1 MDEKKMQEVVEFY
14 EAFKAKQSHKSVND
28 ALRAEKENYVER
40 RKIANPRLANLYN
53 SLERGL
59 EKTATEH
66 KAKREQANLNSAKQ
80 QEEERQARAAE
91 IEKNSGWLFDAIKR
105 KRGK

>member
-1 MDEKKMQEVVEFY
+1 MDEKKIQEAVEFY

-40 RKIANPRLANLYN
+40 RKIANPRLSNLYN

-59 EKTATEH
+59 EKAATEQ
-66 KAKREQANLNSAKQ
+66 KAKKEQENINRAKQ
-80 QEEERQARAAE
+80 QEEERHARAAA
-91 IEKNSGWLFDAIKR
+91 IEENSGWLFDAINR

>member
-1 MDEKKMQEVVEFY
+1 MDEKKIQEAVEFY

-59 EKTATEH
+59 EKAATEQ
-66 KAKREQANLNSAKQ
+66 KAKKEQENINRARQ
-80 QEEERQARAAE
+80 QEERHARAAA
-91 IEKNSGWLFDAIKR
+91 IEENSGWLFDAINR

>member
-1 MDEKKMQEVVEFY
+1 MDEKKIQEAVEFY
-14 EAFKAKQSHKSVND
+14 EAFKAKQSHKCVND

-59 EKTATEH
+59 EKAATEQ
-66 KAKREQANLNSAKQ
+66 KAKKEQENINRARQ
-80 QEEERQARAAE
+80 QEEERHARAAA
-91 IEKNSGWLFDAIKR
+91 IEENSGWLFDAINR

>member
-1 MDEKKMQEVVEFY
+1 MDEKKIQEAVEFY

-59 EKTATEH
+59 EKAATEQ
-66 KAKREQANLNSAKQ
+66 KAKKEQENINRAKQ
-80 QEEERQARAAE
+80 QEEERHARAAA
-91 IEKNSGWLFDAIKR
+91 IEENSGWLFDAINR